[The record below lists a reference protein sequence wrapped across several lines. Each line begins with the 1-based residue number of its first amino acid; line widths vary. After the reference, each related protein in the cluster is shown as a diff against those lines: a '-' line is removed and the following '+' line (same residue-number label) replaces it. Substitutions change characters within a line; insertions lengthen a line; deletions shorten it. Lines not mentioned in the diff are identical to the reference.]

1 MKITLSFIFVV
12 STLFSFAQQQTAPA
26 DTIPRDTVAIDLQAS
41 GSFDR
46 LQQLQGERQKLENE
60 YKLLEEK
67 FKGLNSTSEEVL
79 LGDMRRE
86 PRLKGR
92 APVRYYLS
100 GTVLFVLVEK
110 RATKTGKK

>member
-1 MKITLSFIFVV
+1 MKTVLTFILALIATL
-12 STLFSFAQQQTAPA
+12 SFAQQQTAPA

-92 APVRYYLS
+92 TPVRYYLS

-110 RATKTGKK
+110 KTTAPKKK